1 MVTITRPFLQREGD
15 CIDRTGEIRENNR
28 GTKMKIIEYRSYDDI
43 DVEFLDD
50 FHFIKQHQ
58 FYINFKNGAIK
69 NPYDV
74 TVNGVGYIGVGKYKT
89 TRDDNP
95 KRHTDEYNT
104 WVTMLYRCYCD
115 EDTVYFKE
123 SSVCKEW
130 LCYQNFA
137 DWYSQNKYE
146 VKGRLHLDKDILFPG
161 NKIYA
166 PDKCI
171 LIPQRINMLF
181 VNQMNKRHLPN
192 GIIKRVHGYLAK
204 YNDEELGVYKT
215 LEDAYK
221 VYSSKKKEDIIRVA
235 NEYKS
240 IIPEKAYNA
249 LLAYEFDMSNDR
261 NYMIAA

>member
-1 MVTITRPFLQREGD
+1 
-15 CIDRTGEIRENNR
+15 
-28 GTKMKIIEYRSYDDI
+28 MKIIAYRSHDDI
-43 DVEFLDD
+43 DIEFLDD
-50 FHFIKQHQ
+50 FHYIKQHQ
-58 FYINFKNGAIK
+58 AYSNFKTGGVK

-89 TRDDNP
+89 TLEDNQ

-137 DWYSQNKYE
+137 EWYSQNKYE

-181 VNQMNKRHLPN
+181 MNKTNKRHLPN
-192 GIIKRVHGYLAK
+192 GIVKYVNGYLAK
-204 YNDEELGVYKT
+204 YNEEELGVYKT
-215 LEDAYK
+215 LEEAYK
-221 VYSSKKKEDIIRVA
+221 VYSSKKKEDVIRVA
-235 NEYKS
+235 NEYKN

-249 LLAYEFDMSNDR
+249 LLAYEFNMSNDR
-261 NYMIAA
+261 NYMIAS

>member
-1 MVTITRPFLQREGD
+1 MFGGD
-15 CIDRTGEIRENNR
+15 YIDRTGEIKENKHE
-28 GTKMKIIEYRSYDDI
+28 TQMKIITYRDNMDI
-43 DVEFLDD
+43 DIEFLDE
-50 FHFIKQHQ
+50 FHYVKRHQ
-58 FYINFKNGAIK
+58 AYSNFKTGGVK

-89 TRDDNP
+89 TQDDNP

-137 DWYSQNKYE
+137 DWYSHNKYE

-161 NKIYA
+161 NKIYE

-181 VNQMNKRHLPN
+181 MNKTNKRKLPN
-192 GIIKRVHGYLAK
+192 GIAECVSGYLAQ
-204 YNDEELGVYKT
+204 YNHERIGIYKT
-215 LEDAYK
+215 LEEAYK
-221 VYSSKKKEDIIRVA
+221 VYSDRKKKEIIKVA
-235 NEYKS
+235 NELKVLFQKKHIMLY
-240 IIPEKAYNA
+240 
-249 LLAYEFDMSNDR
+249 
-261 NYMIAA
+261 

>member
-1 MVTITRPFLQREGD
+1 
-15 CIDRTGEIRENNR
+15 
-28 GTKMKIIEYRSYDDI
+28 MKIIAYRSNMDI
-43 DVEFLDD
+43 DIEFLDR
-50 FHFIKQHQ
+50 FHYIKQHQ
-58 FYINFKNGAIK
+58 TYSNFKTGGVK

-74 TVNGVGYIGVGKYKT
+74 TVNGIGYIGVGKYKT

-137 DWYSQNKYE
+137 EWYSQNKYE
-146 VKGRLHLDKDILFPG
+146 VKVRLHLDKDILFPG

-181 VNQMNKRHLPN
+181 MNKTNKPCMLQ
-192 GIIKRVHGYLAK
+192 
-204 YNDEELGVYKT
+204 
-215 LEDAYK
+215 
-221 VYSSKKKEDIIRVA
+221 
-235 NEYKS
+235 
-240 IIPEKAYNA
+240 
-249 LLAYEFDMSNDR
+249 
-261 NYMIAA
+261 

>member
-1 MVTITRPFLQREGD
+1 MIFGGD
-15 CIDRTGEIRENNR
+15 YIGRIVDHLGEIRKNNK
-28 GTKMKIIEYRSYDDI
+28 GTNMKIIAYRSNMDI
-43 DVEFLDD
+43 DIEFLDE
-50 FHFIKQHQ
+50 FNYIKQHQ
-58 FYINFKNGAIK
+58 TYSNFKTGCVK

-89 TRDDNP
+89 TQEDP

-137 DWYSQNKYE
+137 EWYSQNKYE

-166 PDKCI
+166 TDKCI

-192 GIIKRVHGYLAK
+192 GITQHVKGYLAE
-204 YNDEELGVYKT
+204 YNNENLGTFKT
-215 LEDAYK
+215 LEEAYK
-221 VYSSKKKEDIIRVA
+221 VYSAKKKEEVVRVA
-235 NEYKS
+235 NEYRN

-249 LLAYEFDMSNDR
+249 LLSYEFDMNNDR
-261 NYMIAA
+261 NYMIVA